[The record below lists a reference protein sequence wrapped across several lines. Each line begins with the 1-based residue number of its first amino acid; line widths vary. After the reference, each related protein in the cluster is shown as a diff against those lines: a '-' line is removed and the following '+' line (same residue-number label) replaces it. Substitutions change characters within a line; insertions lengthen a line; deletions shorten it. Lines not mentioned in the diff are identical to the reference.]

1 MPKNALKNN
10 WKSVALYEQSEY
22 HFIRFTPLF
31 RVLPRP
37 GLVCEALLVKTKDLT
52 SFLPIR
58 SVLSRDVVEHLDLVV
73 IKHDLLHQKPYHLN
87 RLLTDRLI

>member
-10 WKSVALYEQSEY
+10 WKSVALYEQSKH

-31 RVLPRP
+31 RVLPSP
-37 GLVCEALLVKTKDLT
+37 TLVCEALLVKTKDLM